1 MWPFKNK
8 ALSDF
13 DHEHT
18 RDELI
23 RRGRI
28 LVIDDEDP
36 EIVAELKKKRFAVD
50 HDKNGDDLAGIE
62 SHHYDVVLLDYSD
75 VGKKY
80 GGTGLG
86 ILHHIKRVSPM
97 TFVIAYTSRALVAKV
112 SDFYRLADD
121 VLEKDTGLD
130 ESLACIE
137 NGLSRSLKKE
147 RLFSGIMEIAG
158 LKNNQATVEELRETL
173 LKALAKRNKE
183 LFVKR
188 LSAFVKWGTSKGI
201 DVALGKLFPS

>member
-1 MWPFKNK
+1 MWPFRTRL
-8 ALSDF
+8 LSDF
-13 DHEHT
+13 DHEYT
-18 RDELI
+18 REELI

-36 EIVAELKKKRFAVD
+36 EIIAELRKKRFSVD
-50 HDKNGDDLAGIE
+50 HDKIGDDLSGIE
-62 SHHYDVVLLDYSD
+62 THLYDVVLLDYSD
-75 VGKKY
+75 VGRKF
-80 GGTGLG
+80 GGAGLG

-121 VLEKDTGLD
+121 VLEKDAGLD

-137 NGLSRSLKKE
+137 KGLSQSFKKE
-147 RLFSGIMEIAG
+147 RIFSGIVEIAG
-158 LKNNQATVEELRETL
+158 LQSNQATVEELRITL
-173 LKALAKRNKE
+173 IKALGRRNKE
-183 LFVKR
+183 IFVKR
-188 LSAFVKWGTSKGI
+188 LSGFLKWSTNKGI

>member
-1 MWPFKNK
+1 MWPFEKK
-8 ALSDF
+8 QLKDF
-13 DHEHT
+13 EREYT

-36 EIVAELKKKRFAVD
+36 EIVAELKRKRFAVD
-50 HDKNGDDLAGIE
+50 HDKIGDDLSGIE
-62 SHHYDVVLLDYSD
+62 SHYYDVVLLDYSD

-86 ILHHIKRVSPM
+86 VLNHIKRVSPM

-112 SDFYRLADD
+112 ADFYRLADD
-121 VLEKDTGLD
+121 VLEKDAGLD
-130 ESLACIE
+130 ESLKCIE
-137 NGLSRSLKKE
+137 DGLAKSFRKE
-147 RLFSGIMEIAG
+147 RLFQGIVEIAG
-158 LKNNQATVEELRETL
+158 LRANPTTVEELRESLTT
-173 LKALAKRNKE
+173 ALAKGNKE

-188 LSAFVKWGTSKGI
+188 LSTFVKWGTNKGI
-201 DVALGKLFPS
+201 DIALEKLFLA